1 MSFSGGEKL
10 RDAREQ
16 KGLTVDDVAARLKV
30 PARYIVALEQ
40 GDLASLPEPTFV
52 RGYVKAYART
62 VGVDAA
68 ELLDSVGPVEVK
80 APRPLVA
87 VDSVTASH
95 RKAGAR
101 APKFRGTSHRH
112 HWLLGG
118 VVAVALLVWAAWPGQ
133 QTADQPSPSPV
144 EAPVAA
150 LPPPPAAPAAD
161 GMVTLAVPL
170 PGSQPAPAA
179 NTALPAPGANTA
191 LPPPVAAQAAAP
203 AAAAGTAGAPAAPA
217 PSVPGLVLRFRG
229 TSWVEVRD
237 VDNVVLHTSVALAGS
252 ELKLDGKPPLTV
264 TLGDSAMADVWY
276 SGERVAV
283 DRFARSGVARIIVGQ
298 AVR

>member
-10 RDAREQ
+10 RAAREQ

-30 PARYIVALEQ
+30 PARYIVALEE
-40 GDLASLPEPTFV
+40 GDLSALPEPTFV

-62 VGVDAA
+62 VGVDAG

-87 VDSVTASH
+87 VDSVSPTP

-101 APKFRGTSHRH
+101 APKFRGASHRH

-118 VVAVALLVWAAWPGQ
+118 VAAVALLAWAVWPGEEAPVQ
-133 QTADQPSPSPV
+133 QAPVV

-150 LPPPPAAPAAD
+150 VPPPAAPAGD
-161 GMVTLAVPL
+161 GMVTVAVPL
-170 PGSQPAPAA
+170 PGSQPAPAPVA
-179 NTALPAPGANTA
+179 AVPGATAA
-191 LPPPVAAQAAAP
+191 LPPPAAAP
-203 AAAAGTAGAPAAPA
+203 AAPATGAASVPPVTA

-264 TLGDSAMADVWY
+264 TLGDSSVADVWY
-276 SGERVAV
+276 NGEQVAV
-283 DRFARSGVARIIVGQ
+283 DRFARAGVARIIVGQ
-298 AVR
+298 AMR

>member
-87 VDSVTASH
+87 VDSVTASP
-95 RKAGAR
+95 RKAGTR
-101 APKFRGTSHRH
+101 APKFRGASHRR

-118 VVAVALLVWAAWPGQ
+118 VVAVALLVWVAWPGQ
-133 QTADQPSPSPV
+133 QTSEQPSPSPV
-144 EAPVAA
+144 EAPVAV
-150 LPPPPAAPAAD
+150 LPPPSTPVAPAAD
-161 GMVTLAVPL
+161 GVVTLAVPL
-170 PGSQPAPAA
+170 PGSEAAPAVNAPAA
-179 NTALPAPGANTA
+179 NAALPRPAAAPAT
-191 LPPPVAAQAAAP
+191 AP
-203 AAAAGTAGAPAAPA
+203 AAAAGTAGVPAESA

-264 TLGDSAMADVWY
+264 TLGDSAVADVWY
-276 SGERVAV
+276 NGERVVV

-298 AVR
+298 AAR